1 MISDVIV
8 VLTVL
13 FALGWLL
20 AYWFVPSL
28 RRKIEQPKFAFQEQ
42 LKHFDASNQVDS
54 ATLEETSHDPR

>member
-8 VLTVL
+8 ALTVL

-28 RRKIEQPKFAFQEQ
+28 RRKIEQPKYAFQEQ
-42 LKHFDASNQVDS
+42 LKHFDASNQGDS
-54 ATLEETSHDPR
+54 ASQKETSHETR

>member
-20 AYWFVPSL
+20 AYWFVPSM
-28 RRKIEQPKFAFQEQ
+28 RRKIEQPKYAFQEQ
-42 LKHFDASNQVDS
+42 LKHFDASNHVAS
-54 ATLEETSHDPR
+54 ASEKETSHDPR